1 MEVGGVMGRIKV
13 HDGKWRVPGQPG
25 LLQSWARSHPNRY
38 WDDGTR
44 LDAQGRRDL
53 GFGILALF
61 GLWIVVAWTYI
72 FIANYTWTTAAV
84 VTGVVVAL
92 SLITVGIRRTTVGIF
107 RFIWWVILMAVM
119 TDVVVRVGVGFTDNM
134 HGVLLPF
141 LAGDLTF
148 AVWLYSTV
156 KITRLVF

>member
-1 MEVGGVMGRIKV
+1 MGWYRV
-13 HDGKWRVPGQPG
+13 HNGRWKSPGRPTWTSG
-25 LLQSWARSHPNRY
+25 DARNQADSY
-38 WDDGTR
+38 YDSGWR
-44 LDAQGRRDL
+44 LDDQGQRNAVT
-53 GFGILALF
+53 GIFVLF
-61 GLWIVVAWTYI
+61 TLWIVIGMAYI
-72 FIANYTWTTAAV
+72 AIVDHTWTTAAV

-119 TDVVVRVGVGFTDNM
+119 TDVVVRVGGGFTDNM

-141 LAGDLTF
+141 LAIALIF

>member
-1 MEVGGVMGRIKV
+1 MGRIKV

-61 GLWIVVAWTYI
+61 GLWIVVAWAYI
-72 FIANYTWTTAAV
+72 FIADYTWTTAAV
-84 VTGVVVAL
+84 VLGVLVL
-92 SLITVGIRRTTVGIF
+92 FSLFTVGIMRTGGIIL
-107 RFIWWVILMAVM
+107 RFALWAFLLVVMSAACSMLWSAECEQLTSGLQEAAVLAM
-119 TDVVVRVGVGFTDNM
+119 GV
-134 HGVLLPF
+134 
-141 LAGDLTF
+141 A
-148 AVWLYSTV
+148 WLYGAI
-156 KITRLVF
+156 KLFRLVF

>member
-1 MEVGGVMGRIKV
+1 MALKWERV
-13 HDGKWRVPGQPG
+13 HNGKWVNKYIGPTP
-25 LLQSWARSHPNRY
+25 SNPYISHYRQEY
-38 WDDGTR
+38 DDGLVLTKESQR
-44 LDAQGRRDL
+44 SVVKG
-53 GFGILALF
+53 GFIVLT
-61 GLWIVVAWTYI
+61 LWIVIAWAYI
-72 FIANYTWTTAAV
+72 FITHYAWTTAAV

-92 SLITVGIRRTTVGIF
+92 SLITMGIRRTAVGIF

-119 TDVVVRVGVGFTDNM
+119 TDVVVRVGGSFTDNM

-141 LAGDLTF
+141 LAVVLIF

>member
-1 MEVGGVMGRIKV
+1 MAVWSDKGRWEKRLNHGTHQHEYTYVSNIHTDSNNAAWGVV
-13 HDGKWRVPGQPG
+13 
-25 LLQSWARSHPNRY
+25 
-38 WDDGTR
+38 
-44 LDAQGRRDL
+44 
-53 GFGILALF
+53 ILF
-61 GLWIVVAWTYI
+61 TLWIVIGMAYI
-72 FIANYTWTTAAV
+72 AIVDHTWTTAAV

-119 TDVVVRVGVGFTDNM
+119 TDVVVRVGGGFTDNM
-134 HGVLLPF
+134 HGVLLPG
-141 LAGDLTF
+141 LAAVLIF

>member
-1 MEVGGVMGRIKV
+1 MGWYRVHNGRWKAPGAPLSQYGVRGRT
-13 HDGKWRVPGQPG
+13 DSYYDSGW
-25 LLQSWARSHPNRY
+25 
-38 WDDGTR
+38 R
-44 LDAQGRRDL
+44 LDTQGQKDVATGL
-53 GFGILALF
+53 VVLF
-61 GLWIVVAWTYI
+61 TLWIVIGMAYI
-72 FIANYTWTTAAV
+72 AIVDHTWTTAAV

-119 TDVVVRVGVGFTDNM
+119 TDVVVRVGGGFTDNM
-134 HGVLLPF
+134 HGVLLPG
-141 LAGDLTF
+141 LAAVLIF